1 MAQSPVE
8 QLIRQIARLPGLGPR
23 SARRIVLYLL
33 QRRETVLQ
41 PLASALR
48 TLESSV
54 RQCSICRNWDVSDPC
69 NVCSDPRR
77 DRGVICVV
85 ESIADLW
92 ALERSGA
99 YNGQYHVLGGA
110 LSALEGTRPE
120 DLGLQQLIARAE
132 TAEVT
137 EIVLALGATVDGQT
151 TAHYIADS
159 LAHCDVSITRLAH
172 GVPVGGQLDYMDDGT
187 LTAALR
193 SRRPLG

>member
-1 MAQSPVE
+1 M
-8 QLIRQIARLPGLGPR
+8 
-23 SARRIVLYLL
+23 
-33 QRRETVLQ
+33 
-41 PLASALR
+41 
-48 TLESSV
+48 
-54 RQCSICRNWDVSDPC
+54 
-69 NVCSDPRR
+69 CSDPRR